1 MKIDYNVIMSE
12 YFKVLLWAG
21 VLPFILSFWP
31 PLHFYRQIR
40 ALFFSIFLIIF
51 IFGSW
56 DVFATF
62 RGHWYF
68 DKVWQIRFFKLPIEE
83 WLFFVVIPFCC
94 IFTWE
99 ALNYILRQLKKT
111 K

>member
-1 MKIDYNVIMSE
+1 MSQ
-12 YFKVLLWAG
+12 YMWLLLVSAA
-21 VLPFILSFWP
+21 VPFVLSFYP
-31 PLHFYRQIR
+31 PLKFYSFIR
-40 ALFFSIFLIIF
+40 PLIYSIALIVI

-62 RGHWYF
+62 RGHWSF
-68 DKVWQIRFFKLPIEE
+68 NPDGVWDLRIINLPLEE

-94 IFTWE
+94 LFTWE
-99 ALNYILRQLKKT
+99 ALKFLKAKL